1 MLAKLK
7 NWRDAFVEDCRQW
20 WKLWSSW
27 LAIIWGFI
35 VAIFWNS
42 PETLQEVVNV
52 LPEETRQLLTPLVIG
67 IVAGLPIAVRL
78 LKQHKL
84 IEQLRQA
91 QEGEK

>member
-1 MLAKLK
+1 MFTKLK
-7 NWRDAFVEDCRQW
+7 NWRDAFIEDCRHW

-27 LAIIWGFI
+27 LAILWGFI

-42 PETLQEVVNV
+42 PEALQEIVNV
-52 LPEETRQLLTPLVIG
+52 LPDETRAILSPLVIG

-84 IEQLRQA
+84 IDQLKNK
-91 QEGEK
+91 EGEK